1 MAEESSASDD
11 GSGWIWEAVKDAV
24 SEGEADEVRKGRRGG
39 RGDAVVV
46 VEVEVE
52 EDGRTEERERRRETA
67 VRAREEDWETRRET
81 RREKDWA
88 TRREGEGEGE
98 GARRRTEAEWR

>member
-46 VEVEVE
+46 VEVE
-52 EDGRTEERERRRETA
+52 DGRMEERERRRARGTKNGE
-67 VRAREEDWETRRET
+67 ARERET
-81 RREKDWA
+81 CPDRRGK
-88 TRREGEGEGE
+88 
-98 GARRRTEAEWR
+98 EAAER